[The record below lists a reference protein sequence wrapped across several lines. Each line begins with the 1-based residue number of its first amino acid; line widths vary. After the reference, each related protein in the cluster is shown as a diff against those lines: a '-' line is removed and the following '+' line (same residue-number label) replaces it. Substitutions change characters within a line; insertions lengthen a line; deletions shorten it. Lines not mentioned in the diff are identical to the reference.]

1 MVDLGPNVATTV
13 QTISTMSPWKLLDDL
28 RTFSVQIF
36 ILQSEMYLFNTQDI
50 WSPKLINEMIAPMNL
65 LDFNRIKQITTATQ
79 RQESEFFE
87 KIAIIT
93 FKYY

>member
-1 MVDLGPNVATTV
+1 
-13 QTISTMSPWKLLDDL
+13 
-28 RTFSVQIF
+28 
-36 ILQSEMYLFNTQDI
+36 MYLFNAYDI
-50 WSPKLINEMIAPMNL
+50 WSPKVINEMIAPMNL